1 MKFSKKTQYG
11 LRAMVYLAKAY
22 EDKKR
27 FCSLKEISKKEDIS
41 FSYLEKI
48 LSKLEKKK
56 LICSKKGSA
65 GGYHLNCSPK
75 KITVRDIVYFLE
87 VSPNIVDCTYKGKKC
102 SKTKECEAFEVW
114 NKLQKSLDD
123 TLNSITLF
131 SLIKKNE
138 K

>member
-11 LRAMVYLAKAY
+11 LRAMVYLTRAY
-22 EDKKR
+22 KDKKR
-27 FCSLKEISKKEDIS
+27 FCSLKEISENEDIS

-48 LSKLEKKK
+48 LLILEKKK
-56 LICSKKGSA
+56 LIRSKKGST
-65 GGYHLNCSPK
+65 GGYRLNYFPK
-75 KITVRDIVYFLE
+75 KITIGDIVRSLE
-87 VSPNIVDCTYKGKKC
+87 SSTIIDCLCRGEKC
-102 SKTKECEAFEVW
+102 SKIKTCKAFSVW
-114 NKLQKSLDD
+114 GKVQKALDG